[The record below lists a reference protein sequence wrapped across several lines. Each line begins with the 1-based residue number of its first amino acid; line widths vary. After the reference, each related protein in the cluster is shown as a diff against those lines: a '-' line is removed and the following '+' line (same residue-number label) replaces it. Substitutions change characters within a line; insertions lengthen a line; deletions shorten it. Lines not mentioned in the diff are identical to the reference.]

1 MLVGFIFLTRICML
15 ADRVAIAGIMGARIH
30 FTDDCVMGGCVT
42 GPLVMGARVVTRA
55 PVTRGPLTQPPVT

>member
-1 MLVGFIFLTRICML
+1 ML

-30 FTDDCVMGGCVT
+30 FTDDLVMGGCVT

-55 PVTRGPLTQPPVT
+55 LIACGPVTQLPITRVPLA